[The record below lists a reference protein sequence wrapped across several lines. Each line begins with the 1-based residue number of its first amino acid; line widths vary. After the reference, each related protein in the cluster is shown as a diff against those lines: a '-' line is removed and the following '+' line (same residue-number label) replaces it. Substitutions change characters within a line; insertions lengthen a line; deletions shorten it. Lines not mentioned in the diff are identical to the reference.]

1 MITQRKGKVMV
12 ITEEKEIASSTVYG
26 VTQQGF
32 NEKQL
37 DRETVLNSLRIYVER
52 FVAAGD
58 IDGLW
63 LWLRPALNGFAMT
76 VNGQVRRAE
85 MAKAARENRGAH
97 LQVTNAATG
106 VVEEFLVPQILDV
119 RRISVRVNGCHM
131 LFGDMTVN
139 DHGDKI
145 IELQLHI
152 DGAVESRDQ
161 HKAAKEILETAGVNT
176 LNEITDEAVVAS
188 ITE

>member
-1 MITQRKGKVMV
+1 MRTKTT
-12 ITEEKEIASSTVYG
+12 TEIPKELASGTVYG
-26 VTQQGF
+26 VLRHAFAEQQV
-32 NEKQL
+32 
-37 DRETVLNSLRIYVER
+37 DRETALGSLKANVEA
-52 FVAAGD
+52 FVA
-58 IDGLW
+58 DGESEELW
-63 LWLRPALNGFAMT
+63 LWLWPALNGFAIT
-76 VNGQVRRAE
+76 VNAQVRRGE
-85 MAKAARENRGAH
+85 IAKAAREHRGTH

-106 VVEEFLVPQILDV
+106 VVEEFLVPEILDI

-131 LFGDMTVN
+131 LFGDMTIS
-139 DHGDKI
+139 DHSDKI
-145 IELQLHI
+145 VELQLHI